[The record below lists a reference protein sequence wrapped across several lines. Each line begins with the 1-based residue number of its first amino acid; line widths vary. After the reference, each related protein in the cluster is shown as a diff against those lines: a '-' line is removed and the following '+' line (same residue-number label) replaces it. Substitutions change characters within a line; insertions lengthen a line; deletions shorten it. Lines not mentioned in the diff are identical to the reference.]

1 MADIS
6 LTASMRSNLLSLQNT
21 QSLMDMTQE
30 RLSTGKKVNS
40 AIDNPS
46 SYYASR
52 SLTNRASDLNALL
65 DSMGQAIQ
73 TIQAA
78 NEGIEAITSFAEQA
92 KAIVNSARDI
102 PSNYDKYS
110 ITSNDVSTAGLAA
123 DDVLIVDSREDMSE
137 FTLTFGAADAEQK
150 FNVYV
155 NGEAHE
161 VALEATSND
170 AAKAAADAKTKLQA
184 LGLIVEDGDAAGSL
198 KVRSKDGSDIY
209 WINDGTDGIGTATTA
224 AKSVTLEAADIA
236 NSAALAAKL
245 TTGLGT
251 TATVEVNADQ
261 ITIMA
266 EGKEFVVAGDAADKL
281 NMADSR
287 KSGNANEPV
296 AERVSYAE
304 QFNKILVQIDQL
316 AQDSGYKGVNLLQE
330 NDLKVIFNEYRTSD
344 LIVEGKDA
352 STKGLQMSEAVGDWQ
367 KDADLEISLQQV
379 EDAINTLRTMASEF
393 GTNYSIIQ
401 SREDF
406 TENLVNVLEEGSD
419 KLVLADMNEES
430 ANMLALQ
437 TRQQL
442 AVNSLSLASQAAQAV
457 LKLF

>member
-40 AIDNPS
+40 ALDNPS

-52 SLTNRASDLNALL
+52 SLTNRAGDLSALL

-73 TIQAA
+73 TIKAA
-78 NEGIEAITSFAEQA
+78 NEGIESITAFAEQA
-92 KAIVNSARDI
+92 KAIISSARDI

-110 ITSNDVSTAGLAA
+110 ITSNDVSKAGLAA
-123 DDVLIVDSREDMSE
+123 DDVLIVDSRDDLSE
-137 FTLTFGAADAEQK
+137 FTLTFGTGDATKK
-150 FNVYV
+150 FNVYIDGV
-155 NGEAHE
+155 AHE
-161 VALEATSND
+161 VELEATST
-170 AAKAAADAKTKLQA
+170 AAATAAADAKTKLQS
-184 LGLIVEDGDAAGSL
+184 LGLVVEDGAAGEL
-198 KVRSKDGSDIY
+198 KVRSKDGSAIY
-209 WINDGTDGIGTATTA
+209 WVNDGTDGIGTATTA